1 METKKVL
8 VGGATGSAGFAIAQE
23 YLKRGYDIY
32 AMVRDIKKAEEMF
45 KVDGKRDL
53 RVYLYDGFDLE
64 DSNSVN
70 VFISNMSDVDV
81 YFDAVDLAAGSFEWD
96 NDRRI
101 ENPKTAE
108 QVANYL
114 MNANFKTKVSVIES
128 LKKLPKNINKKT
140 KVGLIGS
147 HAANF
152 AEDDP
157 RRLNLKT
164 GYKEEGYIASMQAVA
179 KLAKDLQ
186 KEGIFAGVYLF
197 EPGLINSP
205 LAHKQFNEITIGENP
220 PWDELPTPEDFAYEV
235 VTAMESG
242 AV

>member
-32 AMVRDIKKAEEMF
+32 AMVRDIKKAKEMF

-64 DSNSVN
+64 DSSSVN
-70 VFISNMSDVDV
+70 QFISTMSAVDV
-81 YFDAVDLAAGSFEWD
+81 YFDAVVLAAGSFEWD
-96 NDRRI
+96 NDKRI

-108 QVANYL
+108 QVANDL
-114 MNANFKTKVSVIES
+114 MNANFKTKVAVVDSF
-128 LKKLPKNINKKT
+128 KKLPRKLSKKT

-152 AEDDP
+152 TEDDP

-197 EPGLINSP
+197 EPGLLNNP
-205 LAHKQFNEITIGENP
+205 LGHNQFNKETIGEDPN
-220 PWDELPTPEDFAYEV
+220 WDELPTPEDFAYEV